1 MLRILG
7 FITRLGMAGVILFLG
22 LIYILLASVGI
33 ELPLIREAAWL
44 IAFVLATMI
53 LLRHRA

>member
-7 FITRLGMAGVILFLG
+7 FITRLGMAGVILLLG
-22 LIYILLASVGI
+22 SIYILLASVGI
-33 ELPLIREAAWL
+33 ELPLIREVAWL

>member
-7 FITRLGMAGVILFLG
+7 FITRLGMAGVILLLG

-33 ELPLIREAAWL
+33 ELPLIREVAWL